1 VAGVSEEIMDQTMDE
16 YHQCW
21 LVGILHD
28 NKEHDPVLFS
38 ERIDYVL
45 KDLFPKEQQA
55 IKKYIDIL
63 TSDKTLNKGQ
73 QKRAQI
79 TKVDQMDLVPA
90 WIILF
95 DKYDNCRRFKINPVG
110 KSKDELDGYYAV
122 AYMIYLR
129 AKRKH
134 KPIRDFMPNV
144 IRSFYDKMGADLGGE
159 EKAAAIAEK
168 YCSKY

>member
-1 VAGVSEEIMDQTMDE
+1 MGKDGKEPRFEHSLRVAGVSEEIMDQTMDE

-28 NKEHDPVLFS
+28 NKEHDPLLFS

-45 KDLFPKEQQA
+45 KDLFPKEQQD
-55 IKKYIDIL
+55 IKRYIDIL

-79 TKVDQMDLVPA
+79 TKVDKMDLVPA

-95 DKYDNCRRFKINPVG
+95 DKYDNCRRFK
-110 KSKDELDGYYAV
+110 
-122 AYMIYLR
+122 
-129 AKRKH
+129 
-134 KPIRDFMPNV
+134 
-144 IRSFYDKMGADLGGE
+144 
-159 EKAAAIAEK
+159 
-168 YCSKY
+168 